1 MNTMKLQNTRS
12 GTARWGFWMT
22 CVWFLVYLLIT
33 QALLSA
39 VVLLGFAWQADL
51 PLSIATVRRLAD
63 DTQLL
68 VHISLV
74 VNLLSLPLIALMVF
88 SKKGSSWRDYMAWR
102 RVSIWRVIGWCMLCL
117 FAVYL
122 TGVAHQLLGWPE
134 SDFMA
139 KMALVGSPVVLILT
153 VAVAAPIFE
162 ELVFRGFMYSGF
174 ERSLGALPAV
184 LLTSAIFTMM
194 HFQYNYY
201 ELLHIFVLGL
211 VLAWARMRTQSLWTP
226 IAMHA
231 VNNGLAIMTVLAIA
245 K

>member
-1 MNTMKLQNTRS
+1 
-12 GTARWGFWMT
+12 
-22 CVWFLVYLLIT
+22 
-33 QALLSA
+33 
-39 VVLLGFAWQADL
+39 
-51 PLSIATVRRLAD
+51 
-63 DTQLL
+63 
-68 VHISLV
+68 
-74 VNLLSLPLIALMVF
+74 
-88 SKKGSSWRDYMAWR
+88 
-102 RVSIWRVIGWCMLCL
+102 
-117 FAVYL
+117 
-122 TGVAHQLLGWPE
+122 
-134 SDFMA
+134 
-139 KMALVGSPVVLILT
+139 

>member
-1 MNTMKLQNTRS
+1 MMTRYNTKS
-12 GTARWGFWMT
+12 GVARWGFWMT
-22 CVWFLVYLLIT
+22 CVWFLVYFLIT
-33 QALLSA
+33 QALLPA
-39 VVLLGFAWQADL
+39 LALLGFAWQADL
-51 PLSIATVRRLAD
+51 PLSIGTVLHLAD

-68 VHISLV
+68 IQISLV

-102 RVSIWRVIGWCMLCL
+102 RVSIWRVIGWCMLCM

-122 TGVAHQLLGWPE
+122 RGVVHQLLGWPE

-174 ERSLGALPAV
+174 ERSLGAVPAV
-184 LLTSAIFTMM
+184 LLTSAIFAMM
-194 HFQYNYY
+194 HVQYNHY

>member
-1 MNTMKLQNTRS
+1 MTRYNTKS
-12 GTARWGFWMT
+12 GVARWGFWMT
-22 CVWFLVYLLIT
+22 CVWFLVYFLIT
-33 QALLSA
+33 QALLPA
-39 VVLLGFAWQADL
+39 LALLGFAWQADL
-51 PLSIATVRRLAD
+51 PLSIGTVRHLAD

-68 VHISLV
+68 IQISLV

-88 SKKGSSWRDYMAWR
+88 SKKSSSWRDYMAWR
-102 RVSIWRVIGWCMLCL
+102 RVSIWRVIGWCMLCM

-122 TGVAHQLLGWPE
+122 TGVVHQLLGWPE

-174 ERSLGALPAV
+174 ERSLGAVPAV
-184 LLTSAIFTMM
+184 LLTSAIFAMM
-194 HFQYNYY
+194 HVQYNHY
-201 ELLHIFVLGL
+201 ELLHIFVFGL

>member
-1 MNTMKLQNTRS
+1 MKLQNTRS

-51 PLSIATVRRLAD
+51 PLSISTVRHLAD

-68 VHISLV
+68 IQISLM

-102 RVSIWRVIGWCMLCL
+102 RVSIWRVIGWCMLCM

-122 TGVAHQLLGWPE
+122 TGVVHQLLGWPE

-174 ERSLGALPAV
+174 ERSLGAVPAV
-184 LLTSAIFTMM
+184 LLTSAIFAMM
-194 HFQYNYY
+194 HVQYNHY

>member
-1 MNTMKLQNTRS
+1 MTRYNTKA

-51 PLSIATVRRLAD
+51 PLSIATVRHLAD

-68 VHISLV
+68 IQISLV

-117 FAVYL
+117 FTVYL
-122 TGVAHQLLGWPE
+122 TGVVHQLLGWPE

-174 ERSLGALPAV
+174 ERSLGAIPAV
-184 LLTSAIFTMM
+184 LLTSAIFAMM
-194 HFQYNYY
+194 HFQYNHY

-231 VNNGLAIMTVLAIA
+231 VNNGLAIAAVLATS
-245 K
+245 

>member
-1 MNTMKLQNTRS
+1 MKLQNTKS

-51 PLSIATVRRLAD
+51 PLSISTVRHLAD

-68 VHISLV
+68 IQISLM

-139 KMALVGSPVVLILT
+139 KMALVGSPVALVL
-153 VAVAAPIFE
+153 AVVIAAPIFE

-184 LLTSAIFTMM
+184 LLTSMVFAMM

>member
-1 MNTMKLQNTRS
+1 MS
-12 GTARWGFWMT
+12 GQSW
-22 CVWFLVYLLIT
+22 
-33 QALLSA
+33 
-39 VVLLGFAWQADL
+39 
-51 PLSIATVRRLAD
+51 
-63 DTQLL
+63 
-68 VHISLV
+68 LV
-74 VNLLSLPLIALMVF
+74 VIDGQRIFADPASEWGSPLWPGALEVISTLLPRFPGRTLLTRWVPPAPEKRV
-88 SKKGSSWRDYMAWR
+88 GSWRDYMAWR
-102 RVSIWRVIGWCMLCL
+102 RVSIWRVIGWCMLCM

-122 TGVAHQLLGWPE
+122 TGVVHQLLGWPE

-174 ERSLGALPAV
+174 ERSLGAVPAV
-184 LLTSAIFTMM
+184 LLTSAIFAMM
-194 HFQYNYY
+194 HVQYNHY

-231 VNNGLAIMTVLAIA
+231 PR
-245 K
+245 